1 MLKMMTGGPG
11 GYDSMNRP
19 GGMPGVAPTG
29 PITSGV
35 GGQGGM
41 QAGPGGRMMTD
52 YDLMRQGSAESSH
65 PSSEMSLTD
74 HMTYE
79 MAAATMQGGPS
90 TLPVV
95 SSAASAMGAA
105 NSAMMAPPQAMGPGG
120 AVPAGARYPGGGGGA
135 GMSAGYNVDS
145 EQTALLYLG
154 RARTKPVAFAVRTN
168 VMYDGSH
175 DDDSPA
181 HGTAV
186 SFNIGDFLHIFE
198 KYDVNW
204 WIGRIVKEGCDIGFI
219 PSPAKLEQ
227 LILQQAPVGKGS
239 KIKGPAG
246 MQVCYFRHFC
256 KVEKI

>member
-1 MLKMMTGGPG
+1 MM
-11 GYDSMNRP
+11 SE
-19 GGMPGVAPTG
+19 
-29 PITSGV
+29 
-35 GGQGGM
+35 
-41 QAGPGGRMMTD
+41 

-65 PSSEMSLTD
+65 PSSELSLTD
-74 HMTYE
+74 HMAFE
-79 MAAATMQGGPS
+79 AAAAVAAGSGP
-90 TLPVV
+90 TA
-95 SSAASAMGAA
+95 AASVVAGVSGNPLM
-105 NSAMMAPPQAMGPGG
+105 PPQAMAPPG
-120 AVPAGARYPGGGGGA
+120 APPLASTYGGMGYGG
-135 GMSAGYNVDS
+135 DS

-198 KYDVNW
+198 KYDANW

-246 MQVCYFRHFC
+246 MQVRLICIQPSSIVCATLVVVAGRRWPNGS
-256 KVEKI
+256 

>member
-1 MLKMMTGGPG
+1 MMPGVSG

-19 GGMPGVAPTG
+19 GMPAAG
-29 PITSGV
+29 PISSA
-35 GGQGGM
+35 GGGGM
-41 QAGPGGRMMTD
+41 APGSIMHPQPTSMAGGHGRAGMSD

-79 MAAATMQGGPS
+79 MAAATMQG
-90 TLPVV
+90 TLPAVT
-95 SSAASAMGAA
+95 SAISTVPPNLAA
-105 NSAMMAPPQAMGPGG
+105 GTAMMPPQAMGPGG
-120 AVPAGARYPGGGGGA
+120 AVPGGPKYPGAGAMGYGG
-135 GMSAGYNVDS
+135 DS

-246 MQVCYFRHFC
+246 MQVCYFILFC

>member
-1 MLKMMTGGPG
+1 
-11 GYDSMNRP
+11 MNRP
-19 GGMPGVAPTG
+19 APPVA
-29 PITSGV
+29 SGSV
-35 GGQGGM
+35 AGM
-41 QAGPGGRMMTD
+41 QQQQLQSTTNSSGRMMTE

-65 PSSEMSLTD
+65 PSSELSLTD
-74 HMTYE
+74 HMAFE
-79 MAAATMQGGPS
+79 MQGG
-90 TLPVV
+90 
-95 SSAASAMGAA
+95 
-105 NSAMMAPPQAMGPGG
+105 MMPPQAMAP
-120 AVPAGARYPGGGGGA
+120 PN
-135 GMSAGYNVDS
+135 SAGGPAAVAGRYAAASASATMGYNADS

-186 SFNIGDFLHIFE
+186 SFHIGDFLHIFE

-227 LILQQAPVGKGS
+227 LILQQAPVGKSS

-246 MQVCYFRHFC
+246 MQVRVYHQL
-256 KVEKI
+256 K

>member
-1 MLKMMTGGPG
+1 MIILASIAQLCVRFKIQSARKLFKFCIFLQQQQQP
-11 GYDSMNRP
+11 S
-19 GGMPGVAPTG
+19 
-29 PITSGV
+29 TSG
-35 GGQGGM
+35 
-41 QAGPGGRMMTD
+41 RIMTE

-65 PSSEMSLTD
+65 PSSELSLTD
-74 HMTYE
+74 HMAFE
-79 MAAATMQGGPS
+79 MGG
-90 TLPVV
+90 
-95 SSAASAMGAA
+95 
-105 NSAMMAPPQAMGPGG
+105 MMPPQAMVPGQNSG
-120 AVPAGARYPGGGGGA
+120 KSADP
-135 GMSAGYNVDS
+135 MSAAMAGRYAAASATAQMGYSNADS

-186 SFNIGDFLHIFE
+186 SFHIGDFLHIFE

-227 LILQQAPVGKGS
+227 LILQQAPVGKSS

-246 MQVCYFRHFC
+246 MQVIS
-256 KVEKI
+256 KIRSNYNQKIYIFVMFQD

>member
-19 GGMPGVAPTG
+19 GMPSSA
-29 PITSGV
+29 
-35 GGQGGM
+35 GGGGM
-41 QAGPGGRMMTD
+41 HSATSAAGPGGRMMTD

-79 MAAATMQGGPS
+79 MAAATMQGSSQVP
-90 TLPVV
+90 PVSAAV
-95 SSAASAMGAA
+95 SSSAGMG
-105 NSAMMAPPQAMGPGG
+105 SAGMMPPQAMGPGG
-120 AVPAGARYPGGGGGA
+120 AMPGGARYPGG
-135 GMSAGYNVDS
+135 MSGYNVDS

-246 MQVCYFRHFC
+246 MQVQFDSSLQKYPLS
-256 KVEKI
+256 